1 MSFGLWGETRVAIE
15 SLYKNIQTS
24 HRMASFRI
32 SCCGAKP
39 LRSPMSLVL
48 VLCLVS
54 FWSPCSLLQLF
65 PFIHL
70 LFLSLSAWVYV
81 HLAFSHISNFYPLI
95 SLNPPNQSQYT
106 MGMKNTMNTVIFV
119 IPPLS
124 KTHCL
129 FFRRNFA
136 NLSSAAMFFIE
147 KKGFILATSLKK
159 P

>member
-15 SLYKNIQTS
+15 SLYKNIETS
-24 HRMASFRI
+24 HRMALFRI

-54 FWSPCSLLQLF
+54 FCFPCAPLQLF

-106 MGMKNTMNTVIFV
+106 IGMKNAMNTVTFV

-129 FFRRNFA
+129 FVF
-136 NLSSAAMFFIE
+136 
-147 KKGFILATSLKK
+147 
-159 P
+159 